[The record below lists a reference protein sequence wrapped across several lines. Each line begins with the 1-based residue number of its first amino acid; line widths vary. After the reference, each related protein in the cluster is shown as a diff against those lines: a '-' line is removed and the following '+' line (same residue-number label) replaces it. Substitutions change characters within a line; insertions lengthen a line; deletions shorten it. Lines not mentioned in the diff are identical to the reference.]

1 MRDVVVLLPG
11 ITGSVLQKDGQD
23 LWALSGQAFW
33 EFAKRIGASLQDL
46 ILKGDDP
53 ELDDLGDGI
62 KATRLVQDAH
72 FIPGL
77 AKIDGYTAVAER
89 LKREFN
95 LVPGS
100 IDSNQPANYFEL
112 PYDWRRDNRVAAR
125 QLDRLIQQKLP
136 TWQEFSGAKT
146 AKVILIAHSMG
157 GLIARYYLEVLGG
170 WQTCRA
176 LITFGTPYRG
186 SVNSLNFLAN
196 GYKKSFLDLTEVMRS
211 FTSVYQLLPI
221 YEMVN
226 VDGQY
231 RRIADPDLT
240 IDNVDREKAEKA
252 LKFHREIE
260 AAQLVNAQDVQY
272 QNNCLTVPYVGTEQK
287 TFQSAVLT
295 DGKLTVSLELPK
307 TVPNQLNSGD
317 GTVPRVSA
325 SPIEFDKE
333 PKLRFF
339 SRYIAERHGSIQNNV
354 TVLIDLLYSLQTLQ
368 VIDKEPVRGDLA
380 QTAISL
386 ELDDLY
392 LKEEPI
398 IIKAA
403 LRGRFPSSIRA
414 NLAIEA
420 IIEPVGRFIEPMSRL
435 GAVYHATFQEQDEQ
449 WFLEINDFKPGLYR
463 IEVKTNQVGGAF
475 PSPVHELF
483 EVGA

>member
-1 MRDVVVLLPG
+1 MRDIIILLPG

-33 EFAKRIGASLQDL
+33 EFAGSLGSSLQDL
-46 ILKGDDP
+46 KLDGDDP

-62 KATRLVQDAH
+62 KASRLVQDAH
-72 FIPGL
+72 FVPGL
-77 AKIDGYTAVAER
+77 VKIDGYTAVAKR
-89 LKREFN
+89 LRQEFK
-95 LVPGS
+95 LTAGS
-100 IDSNQPANYFEL
+100 NYFEL

-125 QLDRLIQQKLP
+125 QLERLIQQKLP
-136 TWQEFSGAKT
+136 EWQNASGASKT

-196 GYKKSFLDLTEVMRS
+196 GYKKLFVDLTEVMRS

-226 VDGQY
+226 VGGTY
-231 RRIADPDLT
+231 KRIAELT
-240 IDNVDREKAEKA
+240 IDNVDKVKAEGA
-252 LKFHREIE
+252 LRFHREIE
-260 AAQLVNAQDVQY
+260 AAQSVNTQNFQY
-272 QNNCLTVPYVGTEQK
+272 QNNSLTIPYVGTQQK
-287 TFQSAVLT
+287 TAQSAVIV
-295 DGKLTVSLELPK
+295 DKKLTVSLELPN
-307 TVPNQLNSGD
+307 TVPSQLDSGD

-325 SPIEFDKE
+325 SPIEFDKD

-368 VIDKEPVRGDLA
+368 TIDREPVRGDLA

-392 LKEEPI
+392 LKDEPI
-398 IIKAA
+398 NIKAI
-403 LRGRFPSSIRA
+403 LHGRFPSNIKA
-414 NLAIEA
+414 NLTMEASIESISRPGFIRHITLQQKEDHWLSAIE
-420 IIEPVGRFIEPMSRL
+420 
-435 GAVYHATFQEQDEQ
+435 D
-449 WFLEINDFKPGLYR
+449 LEAGLYR

-483 EVGA
+483 EVGS